1 MRANAKVMGIDAGT
15 VSIELI
21 FAFVGRVGLLI
32 LGSTLAALA
41 QSRDYVAI
49 TCQSLASTSPF
60 GDVMHEDAKKINPME
75 LRDLPHV
82 RRIDDSGFISDLY
95 GRKKCQDG
103 QRSERPGVC
112 REQEQKREAVVAAVK
127 AGGHPMG

>member
-41 QSRDYVAI
+41 QSRDIAAI
-49 TCQSLASTSPF
+49 TRQSLASMSPF

-75 LRDLPHV
+75 LWDLHHV
-82 RRIDDSGFISDLY
+82 RRIDDGGFISDLY
-95 GRKKCQDG
+95 GRRNARTAKDRKG
-103 QRSERPGVC
+103 PEYVANRSRSAKLSW
-112 REQEQKREAVVAAVK
+112 RQ
-127 AGGHPMG
+127 

>member
-1 MRANAKVMGIDAGT
+1 MRANAKVMGIVAGT

-49 TCQSLASTSPF
+49 TCQSLASPSPF

-75 LRDLPHV
+75 LRDLHH
-82 RRIDDSGFISDLY
+82 
-95 GRKKCQDG
+95 
-103 QRSERPGVC
+103 RPTH
-112 REQEQKREAVVAAVK
+112 R
-127 AGGHPMG
+127 